1 MTDVIKSSGGKEPFN
16 AEKVRASIK
25 KAVIDA
31 GKSVLEKKEL
41 IEKVSS
47 EVVQAVNKKA
57 EISSKEIKEAILSR
71 LDKLDSAV
79 SSAWRRFDKK
89 YKS

>member
-57 EISSKEIKEAILSR
+57 EVSSKEIKEAILSR

>member
-31 GKSVLEKKEL
+31 GKSVLEKKEF

-57 EISSKEIKEAILSR
+57 EVSSKEIKEAILSR